1 MSEQELVDF
10 GFEKIEITD
19 DDSQNGY
26 DYYYY
31 QKEMCSGI
39 VLHSTDNVDV
49 EDDQWTLK
57 AFEIPAIEI
66 KTTDHYMHFLEVM
79 KNIIC

>member
-10 GFEKIEITD
+10 GFEKVEITD

-31 QKEMCSGI
+31 QKEMCSGL

-49 EDDQWTLK
+49 KDNQWILK
-57 AFEIPAIEI
+57 SFEIPAVQI
-66 KTTDHYMHFLEVM
+66 KSKDHYLQFLEVM

>member
-10 GFEKIEITD
+10 GFEKVEITD

-39 VLHSTDNVDV
+39 ILHSTDNVDV

-66 KTTDHYMHFLEVM
+66 KSKDHYLHFLEVM

>member
-1 MSEQELVDF
+1 MMLV
-10 GFEKIEITD
+10 II
-19 DDSQNGY
+19 
-26 DYYYY
+26 
-31 QKEMCSGI
+31 
-39 VLHSTDNVDV
+39 LHSTDNVDV

-66 KTTDHYMHFLEVM
+66 KSKDHYLHFLEVM

>member
-1 MSEQELVDF
+1 MSEEEILTL
-10 GFEKIEITD
+10 GFEKTYVNDNE
-19 DDSQNGY
+19 SQNGY

-39 VLHSTDNVDV
+39 ILHSTDNVDV

-66 KTTDHYMHFLEVM
+66 KSKDHYLHFLEVM